1 MALGP
6 RLDLRQKQSLVMTPQ
21 MQQAVKLLALS
32 NLEMESYLNEALEK
46 NPLLESE
53 VAGDDA
59 PFAENG
65 PTENSPADHG
75 PVDSE
80 SSAQADGGAAGEPVN
95 EGADTLIAAGAGE
108 ADAPL
113 DSNSDTDVFHHDSNS
128 DMMGSSAIGDSGP
141 SLASGEGPDW
151 ENMLA
156 DTISLHDHLRAQ
168 IGAQLDGEALL
179 IADMIIGYIDDS
191 GYLRADSLALAQ
203 QLGASVEQV
212 EAVIAEVQQCDP
224 SGVGARSLSECL
236 AIQAREADRYDPAM
250 ARLIDNLDL
259 VARRDI
265 ARLKRICRVDEDD
278 VIDMITE
285 LRDYQ
290 PRPGADFIGTTAAPV
305 VPDVFVR
312 AKAGGDAQA
321 PATDAAAPD
330 NDASDSKG
338 DNSAQPI
345 AWHIEMNPATLP
357 RLLIN
362 RRYHAELSEG
372 LQDKTSK
379 AWLNECL
386 NDASWLIRTLDQ
398 RQRTIIKVAT
408 EIVRHQEGFFRNGV
422 AHLKPLTLRQVADVI
437 EMHESTISRV
447 TSNKYLSC
455 ERGTFELKY
464 FFTTAIQSAD
474 GGEAVSSSA
483 VKDALK
489 TLIDNEEPKKI
500 LSDDKLV
507 AMLKAQGYDIARRT
521 VAKYREAM
529 NLGSSVQRRREKAMR
544 NS

>member
-32 NLEMESYLNEALEK
+32 NLEMEGYLNEALEK

-53 VAGDDA
+53 GSGEKPPSADGSSEGSAQSNAATSDGERFTDSAESGTGDAGFEDA
-59 PFAENG
+59 PA
-65 PTENSPADHG
+65 P
-75 PVDSE
+75 
-80 SSAQADGGAAGEPVN
+80 
-95 EGADTLIAAGAGE
+95 EGADALIAAGAGE

-113 DSNSDTDVFHHDSNS
+113 DSNSDTDVFHHDSAA
-128 DMMGSSAIGDSGP
+128 DMMGSAALGVSASSGGG
-141 SLASGEGPDW
+141 SEEGPDW

-156 DTISLHDHLRAQ
+156 DSISLHDHLRAQ
-168 IGAQLDGEALL
+168 VAAVLDGEDML
-179 IADMIIGYIDDS
+179 IAHQIIGHIDDS
-191 GYLRADSLALAQ
+191 GYLKADTLALAH
-203 QLGASVEQV
+203 QLGVSVDHLEDAL
-212 EAVIAEVQQCDP
+212 AVVQQSDP
-224 SGVGARSLSECL
+224 SGVGARSLSECI

-265 ARLKRICRVDEDD
+265 ARLKRLCRVDEEDI
-278 VIDMITE
+278 IDMISE
-285 LRDYQ
+285 LRDYD
-290 PRPGADFIGTTAAPV
+290 PRPGASFAGSAAAPV

-312 AKAGGDAQA
+312 PKPGNAG
-321 PATDAAAPD
+321 
-330 NDASDSKG
+330 
-338 DNSAQPI
+338 
-345 AWHIEMNPATLP
+345 WHIEMNPATLP

-372 LQDKTSK
+372 LQDKASK

-398 RQRTIIKVAT
+398 RQRTITKVAT
-408 EIVRHQEGFFRNGV
+408 EIVKRQEGFFREGV
-422 AHLKPLTLRQVADVI
+422 AHLKPLTLRQVADAI

-447 TSNKYLSC
+447 TSNKYLNC
-455 ERGTFELKY
+455 DRGTFELKY

-489 TLIDNEEPKKI
+489 TLIDNEDPKKI

-507 AMLKAQGYDIARRT
+507 AMLKDQGYDIARRT

-529 NLGSSVQRRREKAMR
+529 NLGSSVQRRREKAMLVK
-544 NS
+544 

>member
-53 VAGDDA
+53 AVNDTPGQPAGESASGPAGDSGGDGA
-59 PFAENG
+59 GDNGAEG
-65 PTENSPADHG
+65 
-75 PVDSE
+75 
-80 SSAQADGGAAGEPVN
+80 GEPPS

-113 DSNSDTDVFHHDSNS
+113 DSNSDVDVFHHDSAS
-128 DMMGSSAIGDSGP
+128 DMMGSSALGASGP
-141 SLASGEGPDW
+141 GGSGEGADW

-156 DTISLHDHLRAQ
+156 DSMTLQDHLREQ
-168 IGAQLDGEALL
+168 MGAQVEGEDML
-179 IADMIIGYIDDS
+179 IADLIIGHVDDS
-191 GYLRADSLALAQ
+191 GYLRADALALAQ
-203 QLGASVEQV
+203 QLGTSVDRV
-212 EAVIAEVQQCDP
+212 EAVIARVQQCDP
-224 SGVGARSLSECL
+224 SGVGARSLSECM

-278 VIDMITE
+278 VIDMIAE

-290 PRPGADFIGTTAAPV
+290 PRPGAAFAGAAAAPV

-312 AKAGGDAQA
+312 ARAG
-321 PATDAAAPD
+321 AT
-330 NDASDSKG
+330 G
-338 DNSAQPI
+338 
-345 AWHIEMNPATLP
+345 WHIEMNPATLP

-372 LQDKTSK
+372 IQDKASK

-398 RQRTIIKVAT
+398 RQRTITKVAT
-408 EIVRHQEGFFRNGV
+408 EIVKRQEGFFHEGV
-422 AHLKPLTLRQVADVI
+422 AQLKPLTLRQIADAI

-447 TSNKYLSC
+447 TSNKYLNC
-455 ERGTFELKY
+455 DRGTFELKY

-489 TLIDNEEPKKI
+489 TLIDNEDPKKI

-507 AMLKAQGYDIARRT
+507 AMLKEQGYDIARRT

-529 NLGSSVQRRREKAMR
+529 HLGSSVQRRREKAMLAK
-544 NS
+544 